1 MNRTTPVKVIALAGA
16 ATLLLAGCSAGS
28 STPSSGEWSFPDED
42 PTASITVVGIDDP
55 TNVMDAVIAAFT
67 AEHPTI
73 DVTYEYVPFGDLN
86 SVLDTRIT
94 SKSGNPDVFWVD
106 QPRVPALSN
115 RGYLEDLTTQ
125 FSDRVDAL
133 QEATVESSSF
143 DGKLW
148 SIPIANST
156 QVLYYNKDILDAAG
170 ITPPGASGERVTWQ
184 ELKEL
189 GAQAQDAG
197 GADIGIQFGQPNR
210 YYQLQPVPV
219 SAGGGVG
226 VTGDDMLTPD
236 FTNDGWVE
244 SMDYYGS
251 LFEDGV
257 ASRSIT
263 PEQADATFLA
273 GKTAFLVEGQW
284 MVPQLG
290 DASFSWGAAL
300 NPVWE
305 DGDPATPTGSW
316 SLGINPF
323 SEEKEAAAIFVDWMA
338 IEGDGGYPTNR
349 NFSELPANTSGLEK
363 YLAGS
368 QFTSSEGG
376 KQAAEVITEETTNT
390 AVPRAST
397 IGYIEF
403 EEILGRTFS
412 DIANG
417 ADAADALAAAESE
430 LTTAW
435 KQYK

>member
-1 MNRTTPVKVIALAGA
+1 MNRTTPVTVTVLGAVAALV
-16 ATLLLAGCSAGS
+16 LAGCSAGGKS
-28 STPSSGEWSFPDED
+28 PSPSTWSFPDED
-42 PTASITVVGIDDP
+42 PKAAITVVGIIDSAE
-55 TNVMDAVIAAFT
+55 MEAVINAFEAA
-67 AEHPTI
+67 HPTI

-94 SKSGNPDVFWVD
+94 SKSGTPDVFWVD
-106 QPRVPALSN
+106 QPRVPALSK
-115 RGYLEDLTTQ
+115 RGYLEDLTSQ
-125 FSDRVDAL
+125 FGDRVEAL
-133 QEATVESSSF
+133 QKATVDSSSF

-148 SIPIANST
+148 SVPIANST
-156 QVLYYNKDILDAAG
+156 QVLYYNADILKAAG
-170 ITPPGASGERVTWQ
+170 ITPPRSSGERVTWQ
-184 ELKEL
+184 QLKEL
-189 GAQAQDAG
+189 GAKAQSAG

-210 YYQLQPVPV
+210 YYQLEPLPV

-226 VTGDDMLTPD
+226 VTGDEMLTPD
-236 FTNDGWVE
+236 LTNDAWVT
-244 SMDYYGS
+244 SMEYYGS

-273 GKTAFLVEGQW
+273 GKTAFLIEGQW

-290 DASFSWGAAL
+290 DASFTWGAAL
-300 NPVWE
+300 NPVW
-305 DGDPATPTGSW
+305 DGGKPVTPTGSW

-323 SEEKEAAAIFVDWMA
+323 SKEKAAAAIFVDWMA
-338 IEGDGGYPTNR
+338 IDGDGGYVTNR
-349 NFSELPANTSGLEK
+349 NFAELPANTKGLER
-363 YLAGS
+363 YLAGP

-376 KQAAEVITEETTNT
+376 KQAAQVITEETANT